1 MTSHL
6 ATFSLHFAAILPEL
20 GGERMPSLLVSMLK
34 TLVPFDNAV
43 IVHYQGG
50 EKPQVHYND
59 MPPLQRESQIEGFVN
74 GAFLLDPFYRA
85 AIDRGI
91 GGLHRLSNL
100 APEGFKKT
108 EYYRSYFK
116 FTKIKDEIGYI
127 VHLDNKQF
135 INISL
140 GRLGLVQRFNR
151 SQLAILEDITPIIE
165 SICNLQWSS
174 KEKSSSNQVS
184 QLPGQLD
191 SALKCFGT
199 AYLTDRE
206 TQVVQLFLHGHS
218 TKSIAE
224 RLGISPETVK
234 LHRKNSYAKLDV
246 SSQAELFYLFIDS
259 LASLTNYEGG
269 DPLVGYL

>member
-1 MTSHL
+1 MTTHL
-6 ATFSLHFAAILPEL
+6 ATFSLHFAAILPEI
-20 GGERMPSLLVSMLK
+20 GADSMPSLLVNMLK

-50 EKPQVHYND
+50 SKPQVHYND
-59 MPPLQRESQIEGFVN
+59 MPPIEQESQIDGFVN

-91 GGLHRLSNL
+91 GGLHRLSEL

-116 FTKIKDEIGYI
+116 FTEIRDEVGYI
-127 VHLDNKQF
+127 VHIDNEQF

-140 GRLGLVQRFNR
+140 GRLDLTQRFNR
-151 SQLAILEDITPIIE
+151 TQLSILEDIAPIIE
-165 SICNLQWSS
+165 SICNLQWSNN
-174 KEKSSSNQVS
+174 EKSTTEPIS

-191 SALKCFGT
+191 SALKYFGT

-259 LASLTNYEGG
+259 LASLSNYVGG

>member
-1 MTSHL
+1 MDSHL
-6 ATFSLHFAAILPEL
+6 ASFSLRFAPIMSEI
-20 GGERMPSLLVSMLK
+20 GGDRLAPLLMSMLK
-34 TLVPFDNAV
+34 GLVPFDNAV
-43 IVHYQGG
+43 VVQYQDGCQ
-50 EKPQVHYND
+50 PVVHYND
-59 MPPLQRESQIEGFVN
+59 IPPLEKQSQIQGFVA

-85 AIDRGI
+85 AIDQKVS
-91 GGLHRLSNL
+91 GLHRLSDL
-100 APEGFKKT
+100 APKGFKKT

-116 FTKIKDEIGYI
+116 FTEIKDEVGYI
-127 VHLDNKQF
+127 IHLSEDQF

-140 GRLGLVQRFNR
+140 GRLGLAQRFNR
-151 SQLAILEDITPIIE
+151 VQLKVLQDITPIINTV
-165 SICNLQWSS
+165 CHMQWGKDQKPKNTNL
-174 KEKSSSNQVS
+174 N
-184 QLPGQLD
+184 QLPSQLD
-191 SALKCFGT
+191 SALKYFGT
-199 AYLTDRE
+199 AYLTERE

-259 LASLTNYEGG
+259 LASLSNYAGG

>member
-1 MTSHL
+1 
-6 ATFSLHFAAILPEL
+6 
-20 GGERMPSLLVSMLK
+20 
-34 TLVPFDNAV
+34 
-43 IVHYQGG
+43 
-50 EKPQVHYND
+50 
-59 MPPLQRESQIEGFVN
+59 MPPMEQESQIDGFVN

-91 GGLHRLSNL
+91 GGLHRLSDL

-116 FTKIKDEIGYI
+116 FTEIRDEIGYI
-127 VHLDNKQF
+127 VHIDNEQF

-140 GRLGLVQRFNR
+140 GRLGLNHRFNR
-151 SQLAILEDITPIIE
+151 TQLSILTDIAPIIE
-165 SICNLQWSS
+165 SICNLQWSNN
-174 KEKSSSNQVS
+174 ENHAAEPIS

-259 LASLTNYEGG
+259 LASLSNYVGG

>member
-1 MTSHL
+1 MTTHL
-6 ATFSLHFAAILPEL
+6 ATFSLHFAAILPEI
-20 GGERMPSLLVSMLK
+20 GADSMPSLLVNMLK

-50 EKPQVHYND
+50 SKPQVHYND
-59 MPPLQRESQIEGFVN
+59 MPPIEQESQIDGFVN

-91 GGLHRLSNL
+91 GGLHRLSEL

-116 FTKIKDEIGYI
+116 FTEIRDEVGYI
-127 VHLDNKQF
+127 VHIDNEQF

-140 GRLGLVQRFNR
+140 GRLGLTQRFNR
-151 SQLAILEDITPIIE
+151 PQLSILEDIAPIIE
-165 SICNLQWSS
+165 SICNLQWSN
-174 KEKSSSNQVS
+174 KEKSTAEPIS

-191 SALKCFGT
+191 SALKYFGT

-259 LASLTNYEGG
+259 LASLSNYVGG

>member
-6 ATFSLHFAAILPEL
+6 SAFSQRFAAIIPEIGNDRL
-20 GGERMPSLLVSMLK
+20 PSLLISMLK
-34 TLVPFDNAV
+34 GIVPFDNAV
-43 IVHYQGG
+43 IVHFQEGN
-50 EKPQVHYND
+50 KPQIHYND
-59 MPPLQRESQIEGFVN
+59 IPPLDRDSQIDGFVS

-91 GGLHRLSNL
+91 SGLHRLSDL

-116 FTKIKDEIGYI
+116 FTQIKDEAGYI
-127 VHLDNKQF
+127 VHLDGNQF
-135 INISL
+135 INISI
-140 GRLGLVQRFNR
+140 GRLSLAQRFNR
-151 SQLAILEDITPIIE
+151 TQLTILEDIAPIIE
-165 SICNLQWSS
+165 SICKMQWDS
-174 KEKSSSNQVS
+174 KAKSDADASN

-191 SALKCFGT
+191 SALKYFGT
-199 AYLTDRE
+199 AYLTERE
-206 TQVVQLFLHGHS
+206 SQVVQLFLHGHS
-218 TKSIAE
+218 TKSIAG

-259 LASLTNYEGG
+259 LASLTQYSSG

>member
-151 SQLAILEDITPIIE
+151 SQLTILEDITPIIE

-174 KEKSSSNQVS
+174 KEKSSSNQAS

-259 LASLTNYEGG
+259 LASLTNYKGG